1 MIAALRNSTK
11 KDPILLLEEIMDLP
25 FVHMHG
31 PEHHAIVP
39 CVLVTALR
47 NNGEKFD
54 YDTALSE
61 ICKRARQ
68 VPGGTCGY
76 WGVCGA
82 AAGAGIFM
90 SVMTGSSPLHKD
102 AWPFPQKLVSIILD
116 RLADVGGP
124 RCCKRTSRIAIEET
138 VHFYSQFS
146 SVKMPLSSIVCKY
159 CGDNQECIRDDC
171 PYYPK

>member
-1 MIAALRNSTK
+1 MQTCSICHKEQLTNAVCENGHFICDACHSYGTYVPVIAALRNSTK

-61 ICKRARQ
+61 ICK
-68 VPGGTCGY
+68 
-76 WGVCGA
+76 
-82 AAGAGIFM
+82 
-90 SVMTGSSPLHKD
+90 
-102 AWPFPQKLVSIILD
+102 
-116 RLADVGGP
+116 
-124 RCCKRTSRIAIEET
+124 
-138 VHFYSQFS
+138 
-146 SVKMPLSSIVCKY
+146 
-159 CGDNQECIRDDC
+159 
-171 PYYPK
+171 

>member
-1 MIAALRNSTK
+1 
-11 KDPILLLEEIMDLP
+11 MDLP
-25 FVHMHG
+25 SVHMHG

-39 CVLVTALR
+39 CVLLTAFR
-47 NNGEKFD
+47 NNGEHMD
-54 YDTALSE
+54 YDAALSE
-61 ICKRARQ
+61 ICKRAKQ

-102 AWPFPQKLVSIILD
+102 SWPFPQKLVSIILS

-124 RCCKRTSRIAIEET
+124 RCCNEPAELPLKKLFIFT
-138 VHFYSQFS
+138 VSF
-146 SVKMPLSSIVCKY
+146 VL
-159 CGDNQECIRDDC
+159 
-171 PYYPK
+171 